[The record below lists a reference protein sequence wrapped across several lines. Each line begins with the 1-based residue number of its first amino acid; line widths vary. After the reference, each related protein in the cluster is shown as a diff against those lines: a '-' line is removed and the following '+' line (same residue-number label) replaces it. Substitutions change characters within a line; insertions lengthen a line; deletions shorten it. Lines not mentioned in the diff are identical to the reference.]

1 MNGGTSNELLNTMLR
16 GRLSGHFVVCTCTST
31 PLLLEVQ
38 TVLSMTDDDLVAH
51 THVNAATD
59 QRPVFYI
66 DYVSEVQKLIDLTTQ
81 HYSELEILLSE
92 RIGPERQDSALGAL

>member
-16 GRLSGHFVVCTCTST
+16 GRLSGHFVVS
-31 PLLLEVQ
+31 
-38 TVLSMTDDDLVAH
+38 H